1 MASNFPV
8 GDREENDLPLTTFG
22 GTRAEAIH
30 RLQVGMFGLGAIV
43 LMIGLANVVMERAR
57 QSDATSVPEASATVA
72 ADDVRTQNKDP
83 LADAGVVPD
92 LPLLSPSDVPSISPQ
107 GDNGTPAPQP

>member
-1 MASNFPV
+1 MAINFPS
-8 GDREENDLPLTTFG
+8 GDREDDDLPLTTFC

-30 RLQVGMFGLGAIV
+30 RLRVGRFGLGAIV

-72 ADDVRTQNKDP
+72 ADNVPAQNKDP

-92 LPLLSPSDVPSISPQ
+92 LPQSTPSDAPTVNPE
-107 GDNGTPAPQP
+107 GDNDAPAAQP